1 MTIEKPKRDIIS
13 VSESNVNHLSN
24 VLDKEDFQVLKN
36 LKSELKDTWT
46 KKQIFRTETEMRI
59 SVLQDG
65 KHPTNASK
73 YWQCVREQ
81 NVFFENL
88 MSLSFNYR
96 KNEVKIKKL
105 LRSIEQEQDELEKE
119 SLQIDLER
127 QLYSKTNMEL
137 IAKDRIR
144 EINQWSKLKAEYD
157 DGSFDTKSPNTHQ
170 AESYQLA
177 LKNRTKTLSPGSSQS
192 EILNVVGQLNTLERL
207 RNQGVLLSNDVTNKE
222 KLENHYEEDTE
233 LSTSYKL

>member
-1 MTIEKPKRDIIS
+1 
-13 VSESNVNHLSN
+13 
-24 VLDKEDFQVLKN
+24 
-36 LKSELKDTWT
+36 
-46 KKQIFRTETEMRI
+46 MRV

-73 YWQCVREQ
+73 YWQCIREQ

-127 QLYSKTNMEL
+127 HLYSRATMEL
-137 IAKDRIR
+137 VAKDRIR

-177 LKNRTKTLSPGSSQS
+177 LKNKT
-192 EILNVVGQLNTLERL
+192 
-207 RNQGVLLSNDVTNKE
+207 
-222 KLENHYEEDTE
+222 
-233 LSTSYKL
+233 

>member
-1 MTIEKPKRDIIS
+1 MTTEKPKRDIIS

-73 YWQCVREQ
+73 YWQCIREQ

-127 QLYSKTNMEL
+127 HLYSRATME
-137 IAKDRIR
+137 
-144 EINQWSKLKAEYD
+144 
-157 DGSFDTKSPNTHQ
+157 
-170 AESYQLA
+170 
-177 LKNRTKTLSPGSSQS
+177 
-192 EILNVVGQLNTLERL
+192 
-207 RNQGVLLSNDVTNKE
+207 
-222 KLENHYEEDTE
+222 
-233 LSTSYKL
+233 